1 MNRSVTDGR
10 TASDAFLEAL
20 YAGGVD
26 VAFSVFGT
34 DHASLIESWARHAAN
49 GNLPPVPRQ
58 IICQHE
64 GVSINAASGY
74 AHFSGRAQ
82 SVFAHVDVGTLN
94 LGAGIHNANR
104 GRWPVLI
111 FAGLAPWTEQGERL
125 GSRDNYVH
133 WVQDAF
139 DQRGSLRE
147 YVKWN
152 YEVRSGTMFP
162 VAAARGLQ
170 FAQTA
175 PRGPVYIAAA
185 REPLA
190 EFVSDDLVAP
200 VMAVPAATIPAP
212 EILSS
217 LCDDIRAA
225 KCPLVITTCAGAEPG
240 GVESLQAFAEK
251 FVVPVVEMR
260 PYHVNMPADHYLH
273 QGYTTGANIELFKDA
288 DLVLV
293 INCPVPWVPSL
304 GQPRS
309 EAKIIWLGEDP
320 IETNMPMRSMRGD
333 LFLEVSVRAT
343 LDALVAHGKSR
354 LAADRELLDARK
366 RRFQDSHQRM
376 RDAWRKESEGEG
388 LTASKLARLIA
399 DVCGEN
405 ALIINEAVTNDGK
418 TLRQLL
424 KRTPNTLMGLAG
436 SGLGLGLP
444 AAFGAKLAKPE
455 SDVVCLQGDGAYVFG
470 NPSAVH
476 WGSRAYD
483 APFLTV
489 IYNNSGWRAVTHS
502 TQSVHPSGHAA
513 RAGFPEG
520 RFPQPL
526 DLSKVVAAAGGKGF
540 EVTTPYEAEQ
550 AMVEGLAL
558 VRKGTQVVIDAR
570 ITD

>member
-1 MNRSVTDGR
+1 MSRPVNEGR

-20 YAGGVD
+20 RANGVD

-58 IICQHE
+58 IMCQHE
-64 GVSINAASGY
+64 GVTINAAAGY
-74 AHFSGRAQ
+74 AHFTGRAQ
-82 SVFAHVDVGTLN
+82 AVFAHVDVGTLN
-94 LGAGIHNANR
+94 LGAGVHNANR

-111 FAGLAPWTEQGERL
+111 FAGLAPWTENGERV

-147 YVKWN
+147 YVKWE
-152 YEVRSGTMFP
+152 YEVRSGTTFP
-162 VAAARGLQ
+162 AAAARGLQ
-170 FAQTA
+170 FAHSA

-190 EFVSDDLVAP
+190 EFVSEDLMAP
-200 VMAVPAATIPAP
+200 IMAAPAATVPAP
-212 EILSS
+212 DVLAAIHN
-217 LCDDIRAA
+217 DIRAA
-225 KCPLVITTCAGAEPG
+225 KCPLVITTCTGAEPG
-240 GVESLQAFAEK
+240 GVEALRAFAEEY
-251 FVVPVVEMR
+251 VVPVVEMR

-273 QGYTTGANIELFKDA
+273 QGYTTGANIELFKEA
-288 DLVLV
+288 DLVLA

-304 GQPRS
+304 GQPKPD
-309 EAKIIWLGEDP
+309 AKIIWFGEDP
-320 IETNMPMRSMRGD
+320 IETNMPMRSLRGD
-333 LFLEVSVRAT
+333 LFVQVSARAT
-343 LDALVAHGKSR
+343 LEALVVHAKSR
-354 LAADRELLDARK
+354 NSANREVLDARG
-366 RRFQDSHQRM
+366 RRF
-376 RDAWRKESEGEG
+376 RDAHQKMRAAWRRESEGEG
-388 LTASKLARLIA
+388 LTASKLARLVA
-399 DVCGEN
+399 DICGED
-405 ALIINEAVTNDGK
+405 ALVINEAVTNDGK
-418 TLRQLL
+418 TLRQLT
-424 KRTPNTLMGLAG
+424 KRTSNTLMGLAG

-444 AAFGAKLAKPE
+444 AAFGAKLAKPDR
-455 SDVVCLQGDGAYVFG
+455 DVVCLQGDGAYVFG

-513 RAGFPEG
+513 HAGFPEG
-520 RFPQPL
+520 KFPQPL
-526 DLSKVVAAAGGKGF
+526 ELRKVVTAAGGKGY
-540 EVTTPYEAEQ
+540 EVSTPGEAER
-550 AMVEGLAL
+550 AISEGLEL
-558 VRKGTQVVIDAR
+558 VRNGTQVVVDAR